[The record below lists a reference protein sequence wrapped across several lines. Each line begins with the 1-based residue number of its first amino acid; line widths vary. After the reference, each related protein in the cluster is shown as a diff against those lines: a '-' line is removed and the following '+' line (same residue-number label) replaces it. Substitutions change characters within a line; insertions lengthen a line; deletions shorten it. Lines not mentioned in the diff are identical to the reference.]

1 MSNTILIPHPDNKNI
16 YYNLSQVV
24 KIVKESTLIYWF
36 YFSNGESVRICDIDV
51 IDRVRQNTDIR
62 F

>member
-1 MSNTILIPHPDNKNI
+1 MSKTILIPHPDNKNI

-36 YFSNGESVRICDIDV
+36 HFSNGESVRIFDIDV